1 MCLALHFPGRP
12 SDFLTVSALQYK
24 SPRVDTSNRHWQ
36 QFVERSRDKP
46 YLAHPPRQL
55 LHISFLL
62 VLVSSNSVRR
72 LALKKGSHVASRIN
86 GWFWILCTQ
95 TARQFRLATFRVERL
110 LSETKASLEW
120 KEFRGLLKKLF
131 AGVEHRKRRAEG
143 NWKTFEFFENL
154 ALRPCESTPSW
165 DIITAK
171 LWPCFAFSRISLL
184 YSLAVVTLASLPQLI
199 SQTTVKLSYH
209 GQKGKSIKWHI
220 SNSARVLAN

>member
-1 MCLALHFPGRP
+1 MCLALHFPGSP

-36 QFVERSRDKP
+36 QFVERSRDKS

-55 LHISFLL
+55 LQFRSYWFSWVQIQFAVWPWRREAMSL
-62 VLVSSNSVRR
+62 VELMMILNFVHADGQTVSSRE
-72 LALKKGSHVASRIN
+72 I
-86 GWFWILCTQ
+86 
-95 TARQFRLATFRVERL
+95 ERL

-154 ALRPCESTPSW
+154 ALSTGVP
-165 DIITAK
+165 
-171 LWPCFAFSRISLL
+171 
-184 YSLAVVTLASLPQLI
+184 
-199 SQTTVKLSYH
+199 
-209 GQKGKSIKWHI
+209 
-220 SNSARVLAN
+220 SARQWSDVCIN